1 MNDNTTVHEKQI
13 DLTAIFKSVI
23 NSRKKVFRWAIAGLI
38 IGIVIALSIP
48 KQYTSTIKIA
58 PEGESKNLGATAG
71 ALASMMGVAS
81 STSSDGIN
89 EKVYPEIIK
98 STPFL
103 LEFAPIEVDFDGRKM
118 PLSDYILEYT
128 KRPWWSYVIG
138 FPSQAIGWIKS
149 IGSTESEMQSIANS
163 PAIQYGFAGMLGNGL
178 KVETDSKIGIITI
191 TSTFQDSK
199 ITKTISDSLIVKLQ
213 RYMSNYRT
221 AKTRNTLE
229 STTQLLD
236 EAKSRYYVADEEYA
250 RALDRNQ
257 NLISKR
263 AEVAIERLQNE
274 RDLAYQVYLQ
284 LAQQVES
291 LNIKLQEEIPVATI
305 IEPATTPISPS
316 APSVML
322 IIVLW
327 TFLCAFISAI
337 SIVIKTLL
345 KQ

>member
-1 MNDNTTVHEKQI
+1 MNDNTTVSEKQI
-13 DLTAIFKSVI
+13 DLTAIFKSLI
-23 NSRKKVFRWAIAGLI
+23 DSRKKIFRWAIAGLI

-48 KQYTSTIKIA
+48 KQYTSIIKIA
-58 PEGESKNLGATAG
+58 PEGQAKNMGATAG
-71 ALASMMGVAS
+71 VLASMMGVPS
-81 STSSDGIN
+81 SISSDGIN

-103 LEFAPIEVDFDGRKM
+103 LEFAPIEVEFDGLTM
-118 PLSDYILEYT
+118 PLSDYILEHT

-138 FPSQAIGWIKS
+138 FPSRAVGWIKS
-149 IGSTESEMQSIANS
+149 IGGTKSEMLSIADS
-163 PAIQYGFAGMLGNGL
+163 PTVQYNFAGLLSAGL
-178 KVETDSKIGIITI
+178 EVEADSKIGIITI
-191 TSTFQDSK
+191 TSTFQDPK

-213 RYMSNYRT
+213 RYMSAYHT
-221 AKTRNTLE
+221 AKTRNTLA

-236 EAKSRYYVADEEYA
+236 EAKGRYYATDEEYA

-274 RDLAYQVYLQ
+274 RNLAYQVYSQ

-291 LNIKLQEEIPVATI
+291 LNIKLQEEIPVATV
-305 IEPATTPISPS
+305 IEPATTPVGPS
-316 APSVML
+316 APSVMV

-327 TFLCAFISAI
+327 TFLCAFCSAI
-337 SIVIKTLL
+337 IITIKMLL
-345 KQ
+345 K